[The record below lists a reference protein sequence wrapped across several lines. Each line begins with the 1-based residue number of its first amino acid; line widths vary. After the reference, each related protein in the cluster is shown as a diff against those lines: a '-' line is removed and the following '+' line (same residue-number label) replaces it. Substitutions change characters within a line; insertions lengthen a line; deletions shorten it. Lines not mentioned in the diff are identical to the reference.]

1 MMPISEQ
8 INSLVKNYID
18 DCSVINK
25 VSGPKSEKIADL
37 EAFAES
43 IKESRGRPL
52 FFHYVGSG
60 RGQGPYVE
68 LEDGSVKLDL
78 INGIG
83 IHILGHGHPKILEK
97 TLQASLSDAVMQGNL
112 QPNKEYAKVLA
123 KLTEISSRHSKLK
136 HAWLSPSGAMANEN
150 ALKMCRQKTNGA
162 RMVISFNNAFAGRT
176 TMMAELTDND
186 SYRQGLPRY
195 NDVLRVPFYDS
206 KNPESS
212 SETLA
217 AFKEHVEEHRGNIC
231 AFMFEP
237 MQGEGGYRVAP
248 REFFIPLLEICKK
261 EGIPVFLD
269 EVQTFCRTGY
279 FFAYETLCLAE
290 YVDVVSVAKTLQ
302 NGATFYTEDFN
313 PQPGLVSGTFA
324 GSTVA
329 LAAGLQI
336 LEELDQGYM
345 GPEGK
350 VQKIHKSFTGMLR
363 ELNQT
368 TCKGMVNEI
377 EGLGL
382 MVAFTPFDGS
392 KEKMLTLVK
401 KLFANG
407 VMGFGCGSGP
417 FRMRFLLPAILTD
430 EHIAEVKSILE
441 KTLLEMKD

>member
-1 MMPISEQ
+1 MPISKQ
-8 INSLVKNYID
+8 IQSLVKDYLD
-18 DCSVINK
+18 DCSSINK
-25 VSGPKSEKIADL
+25 VCGPKSDQVEKL
-37 EAFAES
+37 EASAES
-43 IKESRGRPL
+43 INASRGRPL
-52 FFHYVGSG
+52 FFKYVGSG

-83 IHILGHGHPKILEK
+83 IHILGHSHPKVLE
-97 TLQASLSDAVMQGNL
+97 TTVTASLSDAVMQGNL
-112 QPNKEYAKVLA
+112 QPNKEYKEILA
-123 KLTEISSRHSKLK
+123 KLTQISSKHSKLK
-136 HAWLSPSGAMANEN
+136 HAWLCPSGAMANEN
-150 ALKMCRQKTNGA
+150 ALKMCRQKTNGS

-195 NDVLRVPFYDS
+195 NDVLRIPFYDS
-206 KNPESS
+206 KNPNS
-212 SETLA
+212 SEESLA
-217 AFKEHVEEHRGNIC
+217 AFKEHVEKHRGDIC

-248 REFFIPLLEICKK
+248 REFFIPMLEICRK

-269 EVQTFCRTGY
+269 EVQTFCRTGQ

-290 YVDVVSVAKTLQ
+290 YVDVVTVAKTLQ
-302 NGATFYTEDFN
+302 NGATFYTEDMN
-313 PQPGLVSGTFA
+313 PKPGLISGTFA

-329 LAAGLQI
+329 LAAGLQV
-336 LEELDQGYM
+336 LEELEQGYM

-350 VQKIHKSFTGMLR
+350 IQKIHDSFTGMLKN
-363 ELNQT
+363 LNET
-368 TCKGMVNEI
+368 TCKGLVNEV

-392 KEKMLTLVK
+392 KEKMLELVK
-401 KLFANG
+401 RLFDNG

-430 EHIAEVKSILE
+430 EHIAEIKTILE
-441 KTLLEMKD
+441 KTLLEIKG

>member
-1 MMPISEQ
+1 MPLSEQ
-8 INSLVKNYID
+8 IKTLVNSYLENSSSIKEV
-18 DCSVINK
+18 C
-25 VSGPKSEKIADL
+25 GPKADRVESL
-37 EAFAES
+37 EQSAES

-52 FFHYVGSG
+52 FFNYVGSG
-60 RGQGPYVE
+60 RGNGPYVE
-68 LEDGSVKLDL
+68 LEDGSVKMDL

-83 IHILGHGHPKILEK
+83 IHILGHSHPQILTK
-97 TLQASLSDAVMQGNL
+97 TVEASLSDAVMQGNL
-112 QPNKEYAKVLA
+112 QPNKEYQKILK
-123 KLTEISSRHSKLK
+123 KLTDISSRHSNLK

-186 SYRQGLPRY
+186 NYRQGLPRY
-195 NDVLRVPFYDS
+195 NDVLRVPFYD
-206 KNPESS
+206 KNNPNSS
-212 SETLA
+212 SEALE
-217 AFKEHVEEHRGNIC
+217 AFKTHVENHRGNIC

-248 REFFIPLLEICKK
+248 REFFIPMLEICKK

-302 NGATFYTEDFN
+302 NGATFYTPEFN
-313 PQPGLVSGTFA
+313 PKPGLVSGTFA
-324 GSTVA
+324 GSTTA
-329 LAAGLQI
+329 LAAGLEI
-336 LEELDQGYM
+336 LNELDKDYM
-345 GPEGK
+345 GPQGK
-350 VQKIHKSFTGMLR
+350 IQKIHNAFTSMLK
-363 ELNQT
+363 ELNET
-368 TCKGMVNEI
+368 TCKGMVSDV

-401 KLFANG
+401 KLFENG

-417 FRMRFLLPAILTD
+417 YRMRFLLPAILED
-430 EHIAEVKSILE
+430 EHIAEIKTILE
-441 KTLLEMKD
+441 KTLLEISG